1 VRLITKFVAAAALP
15 LAVTAGTALPVAAVT
30 AVPNTLTAN
39 QIASRAN
46 ADLKAAK
53 SFHVSGTFTD
63 QGNHGSLN
71 VTRGRN
77 GCEGTY
83 SFGGTPVTFV
93 QIGGT
98 AWLEVS
104 GQWTQISA
112 SANDEAF
119 IFCNPSTIAS
129 LVNVPSSLTKGRV
142 TVISRQRVQELTE
155 GKAMAI
161 YVTTTAKPEYVR
173 FVISGREQLNF
184 SGINA
189 SVTIKPPA
197 AG

>member
-1 VRLITKFVAAAALP
+1 MRLIAKIVAAVALP
-15 LAVTAGTALPVAAVT
+15 LAVTAGTALPGAAVV

-53 SFHVSGTFTD
+53 SFHVSGTLTES
-63 QGNHGSLN
+63 GHHGSLN

-77 GCEGTY
+77 GCKGTY
-83 SFGGTPVTFV
+83 SFGTPVGFV
-93 QIGGT
+93 QIGST
-98 AWLEVS
+98 AWLEVD
-104 GQWTQISA
+104 GQWIKTSA
-112 SANDEAF
+112 SAGDQMLT
-119 IFCNPSTIAS
+119 FCNPSTIAS
-129 LVNVPSSLTKGRV
+129 LVNLRSALAKGPV
-142 TVISRQRVQELTE
+142 TVISRQRVQELKE
-155 GKAMAI
+155 GNAATI

-173 FVISGREQLNF
+173 FVIPGREQLNF

-189 SVTIKPPA
+189 PVTIAPPT